1 MAAVCDVI
9 VRQSILESMGEALK
23 TVGIGLLIG
32 EENGQSMSVW
42 SCTRSSERVEED
54 AIKVNNILPGGLN
67 VLGLYRLA
75 DSSSAQNGD
84 FSEDPI
90 RPTVE
95 ALMKFLKTD
104 RFVVFNYAS
113 QHPHSSTMLLFMSS
127 SSGHDLDTSNNV
139 QWTAVVDNDGGCFL
153 DGHVRFR
160 LKTQVPLRFK
170 FEPKS
175 DKLIRMIKTE
185 VEELCKV
192 INSPLTVFHIKNSS
206 ILFFKEQSTTKS
218 EEQPLLTEEGI
229 NNDGMENGDR
239 SPSPPILQRYQ
250 QVYGPD
256 ETCANLYK
264 YMETNDVEMSFFV
277 GKATSQK
284 KKKET
289 VLSGLQKSAIP
300 LDMFMSISGDTKTKQ
315 TPSCAPLIH
324 QRQDDFRQV
333 CLPLQLDVLTI
344 VSNSYPL
351 SQLAQTLATAVCR
364 QIQAAEC
371 CITEHRQG
379 SNFSLPKFH
388 HIELPGSTLFVSITY
403 PEEIDENLLEY
414 QRKNLHH
421 LFRLSLNSPIFRK
434 GNTVVFEEDI
444 VALGGYLINPHIG
457 LSSGVKGGTPHLV
470 QGRYA
475 YHHYMQDNFDD
486 NKWGCAYRSLQTIV
500 SWFRFQGYTD
510 VPVPS
515 HRVIQQALVDIE
527 DKPASFVGSR
537 QWIGSFE
544 VGYCLDH
551 LLGVQC
557 RVMNV
562 SSGAELSSRG
572 RELSMH
578 FDVQGTPVMIGGGV
592 LAHTIL
598 GVDYNELT
606 GDIKF
611 LILDPHYTG
620 GEDLKYIQDS
630 GWCGWKGPNFWDKNA
645 HYNLC
650 LPQRPITV

>member
-1 MAAVCDVI
+1 MAVVRDVL
-9 VRQSILESMGEALK
+9 VRQSVLESMGEALQ
-23 TVGIGLLIG
+23 TVGIGLLVG
-32 EENGQSMSVW
+32 EDNEKSMTVW
-42 SCTRSSERVEED
+42 SCTRSCERVQED
-54 AIKVNNILPGGLN
+54 AIKVHNLLPGGLN
-67 VLGLYRLA
+67 VLGLYRIA
-75 DSSSAQNGD
+75 TSNTQNGD
-84 FSEDPI
+84 NPI

-95 ALMKFLKTD
+95 ALMKFLKTN
-104 RFVVFNYAS
+104 RFVVFNYTKE
-113 QHPHSSTMLLFMSS
+113 HPHSSTMLLFVSCN
-127 SSGHDLDTSNNV
+127 SGNDLDISNV
-139 QWTAVVDNDGGCFL
+139 QWTAVVDDDGGSFL

-160 LKTQVPLRFK
+160 LKSQVPLRFK
-170 FEPKS
+170 YEPKS
-175 DKLIRMIKTE
+175 DKLIKMIKTE

-192 INSPLTVFHIKNSS
+192 ISSPLTVFHIKNSS
-206 ILFFKEQSTTKS
+206 ILFFNELSTSAKTEEQS
-218 EEQPLLTEEGI
+218 EEEI
-229 NNDGMENGDR
+229 NNDITENGNR
-239 SPSPPILQRYQ
+239 PPSPPTQQRYQ
-250 QVYGPD
+250 QVYSPD
-256 ETCANLYK
+256 DTCGDLYK
-264 YMETNDVEMSFFV
+264 YIETSDIETSYIS
-277 GKATSQK
+277 KATSQK
-284 KKKET
+284 KKKAP
-289 VLSGLQKSAIP
+289 VLSVLQPAIF
-300 LDMFMSISGDTKTKQ
+300 LDMFMSISSDTKTKQ

-333 CLPLQLDVLTI
+333 CIPLQLDVLTI
-344 VSNSYPL
+344 VPNTCPL

-371 CITEHRQG
+371 CITEHGQG
-379 SNFSLPKFH
+379 SNFLLPKFH

-403 PEEIDENLLEY
+403 PDKIDESLLEY

-421 LFRLSLNSPIFRK
+421 LFRLPLTSPVFRK
-434 GNTVVFEEDI
+434 GNAVVFQEDRA
-444 VALGGYLINPHIG
+444 ALGGYLINPHIG
-457 LSSGVKGGTPHLV
+457 LSSGIKGGTPHLV
-470 QGRYA
+470 QGKYA

-500 SWFRFQGYTD
+500 SWFRLQGYTE
-510 VPVPS
+510 VLVPS
-515 HRVIQQALVDIE
+515 HREIQQALVDME

-557 RVMNV
+557 RVMSV
-562 SSGAELSSRG
+562 SSGAELSARG

-578 FDVQGTPVMIGGGV
+578 FDVQGTPIMIGGGV

-598 GVDYNELT
+598 GVDYNEVT

-620 GEDLKYIQDS
+620 AEDLKYIQDN

-650 LPQRPITV
+650 MPQRPNTM